1 MSNMFRYFSVIFR
14 HFCVYSKAR
23 GHKLVCERKLCF
35 TINWIIRLHGATSQ
49 KIVNFI
55 ELEDIY

>member
-1 MSNMFRYFSVIFR
+1 MSNMFRYFSVIVC

-35 TINWIIRLHGATSQ
+35 TVNWIIQLHGAKSQ
-49 KIVNFI
+49 KTVNFI
-55 ELEDIY
+55 ELEYSY